1 MNLLWILVWGVCGL
15 FAGGLAFVVAPWVS
29 AAVAGGDYPQTIG
42 RKYAQLAM
50 MSIREAALVA
60 RSNSIELVKIGYD
73 PHKEADYYKL
83 DGEKGHVRDDLGVTG
98 RLFGKPFGL
107 TLDDVQSYIS
117 PLASEIGGAAK
128 DAQREGDLDQ
138 TSITV
143 RSDEDEKSKIKGM
156 KAGVSI
162 PKEATL
168 ARLEDAKNI
177 LTGSAGRRDGE
188 VAKSWAEKSQEL
200 FHEKISFGQAMIF
213 LISVALGFTMVF
225 LALRFGD
232 VGGSG
237 SSAVDRTLQDSSL
250 LLFAA
255 STTAEKS
262 RLKMI
267 AGAVVTCLSLFAIVA
282 LALVLNGLLSALA
295 AVIGVLVGAFTL
307 PVGIALLGPSIPGFI
322 GAPLSKGLWI
332 LAQMSVWEGVI
343 VRLDTGEYI
352 YGKLEENES
361 GYYVKH
367 NSTRIPIKGDEGE
380 KYLFGWRPLGLTEQ
394 KSSKNISKVSADESV
409 QADGGMP
416 LDVKD
421 VGYQGVL
428 SRAESGQYSI
438 RLRSVWDWV
447 QGSSETDII
456 ENGVREAL
464 DQEGGRQQF
473 GTVATIAG
481 SFGGVILG
489 SSIAYIVLG
498 GI

>member
-1 MNLLWILVWGVCGL
+1 MSLLWAAVWGVCGL
-15 FAGGLAFVVAPWVS
+15 LAGGLAFVVSPWVT
-29 AAVAGGDYPQTIG
+29 ATIAGGQYPQKVG
-42 RKYAQLAM
+42 RSYAQLAM
-50 MSIREAALVA
+50 MAIREAALVA
-60 RSNSIELVKIGYD
+60 RSNSIELVKVGYD

-107 TLDDVQSYIS
+107 TLDDVQSYVS

-128 DAQREGDLDQ
+128 DAKREGDLGQ

-143 RSDEDEKSKIKGM
+143 RGEDGGQDTISGM

-162 PKEATL
+162 PKTATL

-237 SSAVDRTLQDSSL
+237 SSTVDRTLQDGAL
-250 LLFAA
+250 LLAAA
-255 STTAEKS
+255 STATEKS
-262 RLKMI
+262 RMKMI
-267 AGAVVTCLSLFAIVA
+267 AGGVVTCLSLLAIIVTA
-282 LALVLNGLLSALA
+282 LALNGLLSGVAA
-295 AVIGVLVGAFTL
+295 AVGVLVGALTL
-307 PVGIALLGPSIPGFI
+307 PIGIALLGPSIPGFV

-352 YGKLEENES
+352 YGKLQEDED
-361 GYYVKH
+361 GYYVDH
-367 NSTRIPIKGDEGE
+367 NGSRIDIDGDEGE

-394 KSSKNISKVSADESV
+394 KSRKNVGKVSAEGV
-409 QADGGMP
+409 AQTDGGTP
-416 LDVKD
+416 WDVQD

-428 SRAESGQYSI
+428 ARARSDEYSI

-447 QGSSETDII
+447 QESSETDII

-464 DQEGGRQQF
+464 DTEGGRQQF
-473 GTVATIAG
+473 GTFATIAG

-489 SSIAYIVLG
+489 SAIAYVALG